1 MSKKQQGAPTKTEP
15 WTLFLGNKLQD
26 GIAVL
31 FFFSSFSFC
40 AEAACQR
47 WETFFNSQ
55 FFSFFSFKNS
65 WETSQSESAEFGA
78 LFSLL
83 FPLFFHNKNPRGR
96 GHLLKSR
103 PLGLRCLECFV
114 DGLLVPNWASAPLEC
129 AVYWEFAFISRPS
142 WTFFPCSWSP
152 NAVWVLKRASRGD
165 QVAAT
170 NFHAETWISS

>member
-15 WTLFLGNKLQD
+15 WTLFVGNKLQD

-55 FFSFFSFKNS
+55 FFSFFYFENS

-83 FPLFFHNKNPRGR
+83 SPLFFPQQKSQREGPPPEEPPAWLEVFGMFSRWTVGTQLGVGSSGMCR
-96 GHLLKSR
+96 LLR
-103 PLGLRCLECFV
+103 I
-114 DGLLVPNWASAPLEC
+114 LLH
-129 AVYWEFAFISRPS
+129 FPS
-142 WTFFPCSWSP
+142 QLDFFPMQLITKCSLS
-152 NAVWVLKRASRGD
+152 
-165 QVAAT
+165 
-170 NFHAETWISS
+170 FETC